1 MLELRDLIALLL
13 TKEGHHVE
21 TVNDGSQALRR
32 LAAAPEAFDLVIT
45 DHHMPELNGL
55 EFMMRLRRLPYLG
68 KVLVF
73 SSELSEAVHQAY
85 VELKPDRILQKPVA
99 PASLR
104 QALAE
109 IYGAVLPAGSH

>member
-13 TKEGHHVE
+13 TKEGHQVE
-21 TVNDGSQALRR
+21 TVNDGSQALLR
-32 LAAAPEAFDLVIT
+32 LEAAPEAFDLVIT

-55 EFMMRLRRLPYLG
+55 EFMSRLRRLPYRG

-85 VELKPDRILQKPVA
+85 VDLKPDRILQKPVA
-99 PASLR
+99 PSALR
-104 QALAE
+104 KALAE
-109 IYGAVLPAGSH
+109 IYGEVVPAGSL